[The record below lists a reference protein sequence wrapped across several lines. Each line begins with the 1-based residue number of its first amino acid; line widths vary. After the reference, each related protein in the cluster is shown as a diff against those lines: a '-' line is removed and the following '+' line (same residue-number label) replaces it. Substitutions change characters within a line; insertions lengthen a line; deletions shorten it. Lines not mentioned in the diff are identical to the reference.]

1 MSMNN
6 ETFELFFAILAVA
19 TLVGTLIVLASRTV
33 LRTTGFGASVI
44 VGFRPFARPLSA
56 AIATTCMLGSLYFSE
71 IVNYKP
77 CRLCWYQRGFMY
89 PLAILLIVFT
99 VIKTARIGRIVVP
112 LAAIGAGIS
121 LYHWLLERFP
131 DNLDSGVC
139 SKDVPCEFIWFE
151 LFGFVTLPF
160 MALTGFLAIIVFN
173 TLPKPTE

>member
-1 MSMNN
+1 MNN
-6 ETFELFFAILAVA
+6 ETFELFFAMLAVA

-33 LRTTGFGASVI
+33 LRKTSFGTAV
-44 VGFRPFARPLSA
+44 VEGFRPFARPLSA

-77 CRLCWYQRGFMY
+77 CRLCWFQRGFMY
-89 PLAILLIVFT
+89 PLAILLVIFT
-99 VIKTARIGRIVVP
+99 VLKTRRIGRIVAP
-112 LAAIGAGIS
+112 LAAIGASIS

-139 SKDVPCEFIWFE
+139 SKDVPCEFVWFE

-173 TLPKPTE
+173 TLPTPTE

>member
-1 MSMNN
+1 MNN
-6 ETFELFFAILAVA
+6 ETFELFFAMLAVA
-19 TLVGTLIVLASRTV
+19 TLVGTLIVLASRTI
-33 LRTTGFGASVI
+33 LRTSGFGASVI
-44 VGFRPFARPLSA
+44 EGFRPFARPLSA

-99 VIKTARIGRIVVP
+99 VLKTARIGRIVVP

>member
-1 MSMNN
+1 MNN
-6 ETFELFFAILAVA
+6 ETFELFFAMLAVA
-19 TLVGTLIVLASRTV
+19 TLVGTLIVLASRTI
-33 LRTTGFGASVI
+33 LRSTGFGTAVI
-44 VGFRPFARPLSA
+44 DGFRPFARPLSA

-77 CRLCWYQRGFMY
+77 CRLCWFQRGFMY
-89 PLAILLIVFT
+89 PLAILLVAFT
-99 VIKTARIGRIVVP
+99 ILKTPRIGRIVAP
-112 LAAIGAGIS
+112 LAAIGASIS

-160 MALTGFLAIIVFN
+160 MALTGFIAIIVFN
-173 TLPKPTE
+173 TLPTLTE

>member
-1 MSMNN
+1 MTN
-6 ETFELFFAILAVA
+6 ETFELFFAMLSVA
-19 TLVGTLIVLASRTV
+19 TLAGTIVVLASRTV
-33 LRTTGFGASVI
+33 LRSTAFGGSLVD
-44 VGFRPFARPLSA
+44 GFRPFARPLSA

-77 CRLCWYQRGFMY
+77 CRLCWYQRGAMY
-89 PLAILLIVFT
+89 PLAILLIIFT
-99 VIKTARIGRIVVP
+99 VLKTPRIARTVVP
-112 LAAIGAGIS
+112 IATIGAGIS

-139 SKDVPCEFIWFE
+139 SKDVPCEFVWFE

-173 TLPKPTE
+173 TLPSVTE

>member
-1 MSMNN
+1 MNN

>member
-1 MSMNN
+1 
-6 ETFELFFAILAVA
+6 
-19 TLVGTLIVLASRTV
+19 
-33 LRTTGFGASVI
+33 
-44 VGFRPFARPLSA
+44 
-56 AIATTCMLGSLYFSE
+56 MLGSLYFSE

-77 CRLCWYQRGFMY
+77 CRLCWYQRGAMY

-99 VIKTARIGRIVVP
+99 VLRTKRIARIVVP
-112 LAAIGAGIS
+112 IAAIGAGIS

-173 TLPKPTE
+173 TLPTPTE

>member
-1 MSMNN
+1 MNN

-71 IVNYKP
+71 VVNYKP

>member
-1 MSMNN
+1 MNN

-19 TLVGTLIVLASRTV
+19 TLVGTLIVLASRTI

-99 VIKTARIGRIVVP
+99 VLKTARIGRIVVP

>member
-1 MSMNN
+1 MNN
-6 ETFELFFAILAVA
+6 ETFELFFAMLSVA
-19 TLVGTLIVLASRTV
+19 TLVGTIAVLTARTV
-33 LRTTGFGASVI
+33 FRSSTGGITFI
-44 VGFRPFARPLSA
+44 EGFRPFARPLSA

-77 CRLCWYQRGFMY
+77 CRLCWFQRGFMY
-89 PLAILLIVFT
+89 PLAILLVAFT
-99 VIKTARIGRIVVP
+99 ILKTPRIGRIVAP
-112 LAAIGAGIS
+112 LAAIGASIS

-139 SKDVPCEFIWFE
+139 AKDVPCEFVWFE

-173 TLPKPTE
+173 TLPSPTE

>member
-1 MSMNN
+1 MNN
-6 ETFELFFAILAVA
+6 ETFELFFAMLAVA
-19 TLVGTLIVLASRTV
+19 TLVGTLIVLASRTI

>member
-1 MSMNN
+1 MTN
-6 ETFELFFAILAVA
+6 ETFELFFAMLSVA
-19 TLVGTLIVLASRTV
+19 TLAGTIVVLASRTV
-33 LRTTGFGASVI
+33 LRSTAFGGSLVD
-44 VGFRPFARPLSA
+44 GFRPFARPLSA

-77 CRLCWYQRGFMY
+77 CRLCWYQRGAMY
-89 PLAILLIVFT
+89 PLAILLIIFT
-99 VIKTARIGRIVVP
+99 VLKTPRIARTVVP
-112 LAAIGAGIS
+112 IATIGAGIS

-139 SKDVPCEFIWFE
+139 SKDVPCEFVWFE

-173 TLPKPTE
+173 ILPSVTE

>member
-1 MSMNN
+1 MLFRSHPAAGDRGDARLHPIGQGRRVGDV
-6 ETFELFFAILAVA
+6 EAQLDRGRQLVDILPARPGGADEAFAELILVQPDAD
-19 TLVGTLIVLASRTV
+19 GDFGSGRQ
-33 LRTTGFGASVI
+33 GGASI
-44 VGFRPFARPLSA
+44 VA
-56 AIATTCMLGSLYFSE
+56 
-71 IVNYKP
+71 
-77 CRLCWYQRGFMY
+77 
-89 PLAILLIVFT
+89 
-99 VIKTARIGRIVVP
+99 P

-173 TLPKPTE
+173 TLPTPTE

>member
-1 MSMNN
+1 MNN

-99 VIKTARIGRIVVP
+99 VLKTARIGRIVVP

>member
-1 MSMNN
+1 MTN
-6 ETFELFFAILAVA
+6 ETFELFFAMLSVA
-19 TLVGTLIVLASRTV
+19 TLAGTIVVLASRTV
-33 LRTTGFGASVI
+33 LRSTPFGGSLVD
-44 VGFRPFARPLSA
+44 GFRPFARPLSA

-77 CRLCWYQRGFMY
+77 CRLCWYQRGAMY
-89 PLAILLIVFT
+89 PLAILLIIFT
-99 VIKTARIGRIVVP
+99 
-112 LAAIGAGIS
+112 IS

-139 SKDVPCEFIWFE
+139 SKDVPCEFVWFE

-173 TLPKPTE
+173 TLPSATE